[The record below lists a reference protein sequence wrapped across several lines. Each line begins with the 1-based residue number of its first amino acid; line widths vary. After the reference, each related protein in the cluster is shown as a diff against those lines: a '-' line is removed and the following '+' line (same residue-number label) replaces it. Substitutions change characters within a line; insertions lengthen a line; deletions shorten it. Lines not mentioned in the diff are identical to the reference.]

1 MRFKRIW
8 ETRLTAE
15 TKMYLFRWLLTAII
29 LIASASS
36 SWTQSTTDLV
46 IPNFWDPQERVV
58 KPGLQ
63 GVQRMKFLT
72 VTDFPPFSFIDR
84 QKQLRGFHV
93 DLARAICAEL
103 NLSNVCQ
110 IQAIPFEE
118 IEQTLKSGGA
128 EAALAGHAITA
139 QSRQRF
145 GFSRPYFKLP
155 ARFIAKPATGLS
167 EPLARSLIDK
177 TLGIVVDTA
186 HAAYA
191 KAFLGNTMLRQFD
204 SLGSA
209 MTALEK
215 DEVSAVFA
223 DGLALSF
230 WIQAKGENA
239 CCEFVGG
246 PYLDETYFGRGLA
259 VTLAPQETDL
269 EIAVNYALRSI
280 NDKGIFGELY
290 LRYFPISL
298 Y

>member
-1 MRFKRIW
+1 MSFI
-8 ETRLTAE
+8 ETRLTAH
-15 TKMYLFRWLLTAII
+15 TQMHLFRTLLAA
-29 LIASASS
+29 LIFMAFVPF
-36 SWTQSTTDLV
+36 SWAQSTKDPV
-46 IPNFWDPQERVV
+46 IPNFWDPQERVI

-63 GVQRMKFLT
+63 GVQRLKFLT
-72 VTDFPPFSFIDR
+72 VTDFPPFSFIDD

-110 IQAIPFEE
+110 IQAIPFEQ
-118 IEQTLKSGGA
+118 IEQVLKSGGA

-145 GFSRPYFKLP
+145 GFSRPYFRLP
-155 ARFIAKPATGLS
+155 AKFVAKPATGLS
-167 EPLARSLIDK
+167 EPLANSLRDK

-191 KAFLGNTMLRQFD
+191 KAYLGNTALRQFD
-204 SLGSA
+204 SLGTA
-209 MTALEK
+209 MAALEK
-215 DEVSAVFA
+215 DEVSAVFS

-230 WIQAKGENA
+230 WIQGKGEKA

-259 VTLAPQETDL
+259 VALAPEETDL

-280 NDKGIFGELY
+280 NDKGTFAELY

-298 Y
+298 F